1 MTDHAHPTTRTER
14 ATMADAAYQGPTIR
28 PLEPRDRDQV
38 MAILHAVGNF
48 SSDEIDTALELIDE
62 WLTLGEASDYLTY
75 VVESDSEP
83 APATDRT
90 VMGYVCYGP
99 TPLTESTYDLY
110 WIAVS
115 PSAQR
120 GGYGRAL
127 LAFAESDIARRGG
140 RRVLIET
147 GSHETYASTVRFY
160 ERAGYGLI
168 SRIPDYYR
176 PGDDKLTFG
185 RPLPY

>member
-1 MTDHAHPTTRTER
+1 
-14 ATMADAAYQGPTIR
+14 MADAGQPGPTIR
-28 PLEPRDRDQV
+28 LLEARDRDDV
-38 MAILHAVGNF
+38 VAILHAVGNF

-62 WLTLGEASDYLTY
+62 WLASGEASDYLTY
-75 VVESDSEP
+75 VVESSGEP
-83 APATDRT
+83 ADAAPPPVA
-90 VMGYVCYGP
+90 GYVCYGP
-99 TPLTESTYDLY
+99 TPLTETTYDLY

-120 GGYGRAL
+120 AGYGQAL

-140 RRVLIET
+140 RLVLIET

-160 ERAGYGLI
+160 ERAGYDLI
-168 SRIPDYYR
+168 SRIPGYYR

-185 RPLPY
+185 KQLHPEAASIIG